1 MIYENKNRLITF
13 FDPTTVWFSINGY
26 VINTS
31 EHFGNLDCI
40 TYYDIHIMISE
51 VEIEMWCIT
60 IYLLYSALNDLT
72 VSHDVLMV
80 YEIPY

>member
-1 MIYENKNRLITF
+1 M
-13 FDPTTVWFSINGY
+13 
-26 VINTS
+26 INTS

-40 TYYDIHIMISE
+40 HIMISE
-51 VEIEMWCIT
+51 VEIEIET
-60 IYLLYSALNDLT
+60 IYLFYSALNDLT